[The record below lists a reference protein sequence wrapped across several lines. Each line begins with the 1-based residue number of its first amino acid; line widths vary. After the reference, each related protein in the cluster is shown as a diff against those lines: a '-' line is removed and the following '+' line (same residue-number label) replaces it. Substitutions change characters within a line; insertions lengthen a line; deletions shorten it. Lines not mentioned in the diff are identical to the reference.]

1 MKRFVGKIAAVI
13 LVLGLSAGPLAAQ
26 FVNSPFYIFPS
37 YAPGWSINVDVGLA
51 MNEDAQLST
60 ETDWGKPMSY
70 GGQVM
75 LGGAVGYIY
84 GGFHL
89 VDPKDPND
97 PTIVDK
103 GKSFGGGAALTH
115 YNKGTQGFVSNLQF
129 GAGSASYSETAGS
142 DKLSIKQGLLALSG
156 GFVGGSESTKFEV
169 YVAPRLQ
176 MVNYKWESAGISGR
190 TRTGYGVSGGVNV
203 EFSGFGIY
211 GAVDWY
217 SIDLSDEGT
226 TSGSETNRTS
236 PLVIGFGVMYHFM
249 MPTWGTAHGLIG
261 G

>member
-51 MNEDAQLST
+51 MNEDAEFFDSSPL
-60 ETDWGKPMSY
+60 SY

-75 LGGAVGYIY
+75 VGGAVGYLY
-84 GGFHL
+84 AGFHSI
-89 VDPKDPND
+89 DPKDPND
-97 PTIVDK
+97 PKLVNNGT
-103 GKSFGGGAALTH
+103 SFGGGAALTL
-115 YNKGTQGFVSNLQF
+115 YNKGSQGFVSNLLL
-129 GAGSASYSETAGS
+129 GVGSASFSEAEGS
-142 DKLSIKQGLLALSG
+142 DKLSQKQGLLGLSG
-156 GFVGGSESTKFEV
+156 AFVGGSESTKFEI

-176 MVNYKWESAGISGR
+176 MVNLEWLSAGISSR
-190 TRTGYGVSGGVNV
+190 TRSGYGVSGGVNV

-211 GAVDWY
+211 GAIDW
-217 SIDLSDEGT
+217 SSVNLADD
-226 TSGSETNRTS
+226 GSEAERTS
-236 PLVIGFGVMYHFM
+236 PLVIGFGLMYHFKT
-249 MPTWGTAHGLIG
+249 PGWGTAHGLIG

>member
-26 FVNSPFYIFPS
+26 FVNSPFYVFPS
-37 YAPGWSINVDVGLA
+37 YSPGWSINVDVGLA
-51 MNEDAQLST
+51 MNEDAEFFSG
-60 ETDWGKPMSY
+60 EKPLSY

-75 LGGAVGYIY
+75 VGGAVGYIY

-97 PTIVDK
+97 PTFVDK
-103 GKSFGGGAALTH
+103 GKSFGGGAALTL
-115 YNKGTQGFVSNLQF
+115 YNKGSQGFVSNLQL
-129 GAGSASYSETAGS
+129 GVGSASFSETEGS
-142 DKLSIKQGLLALSG
+142 DKVSQKQGLLGLSG
-156 GFVGGSESTKFEV
+156 AFVGGSGSTKFEI

-176 MVNYKWESAGISGR
+176 MVNLEWASAGISSR
-190 TRTGYGVSGGVNV
+190 TRSGYGVSGGVNV

-211 GAVDWY
+211 GAIDW
-217 SIDLSDEGT
+217 SSVNLADD
-226 TSGSETNRTS
+226 GSEADRTS
-236 PLVIGFGVMYHFM
+236 PLVIGFGLMYHFLT
-249 MPTWGTAHGLIG
+249 PSWGTAHGLIG